1 MNRQRYPTDLT
12 DAQWAVL
19 EPLIP
24 PAKPGGRPRA
34 MDMREIVNAILYVTR
49 TGIPWEYL
57 PHDFPKWQ
65 TVYAYHRLW
74 LDDGVWEALTDALR
88 RLVRVKERREP
99 EPSAGIIDSQSVKMT
114 ALPGWRGYDAGKK
127 VNGRKRSIVVD
138 TLGLLVRVV
147 VHAADR
153 SDAWGARQVLPLAHA
168 AAARLKKLWGDQH
181 SGGTLAEWAKDTYGW
196 ALEII
201 RRPTDAE
208 GFEVLPRRWVV
219 ERTFGWFGWYR
230 RLSKDDEVLTG
241 VAEAFIYAAMIHLML
256 RRLAPSHPS

>member
-1 MNRQRYPTDLT
+1 MTRQRYPTDLT

-24 PAKPGGRPRA
+24 PARPGGRPRS
-34 MDMREIVNAILYVTR
+34 MEMREVVNAIFYVTR

-65 TVYAYHRLW
+65 TVYAYHRQW
-74 LDDGVWEALTDALR
+74 LDDGVWEALNDALR
-88 RLVRVKERREP
+88 QAVRQKERRDP
-99 EPSAGIIDSQSVKMT
+99 EPTGGIIDSQSVKMT

-127 VNGRKRSIVVD
+127 INGRKRSIVVD

-153 SDAWGARQVLPLAHA
+153 SDAWGAKQVLTLVHDA
-168 AAARLKKLWGDQH
+168 AKRLKKLWGDQH
-181 SGGTLAEWAKDTYGW
+181 YGGKLAEWAKETFGW
-196 ALEII
+196 DLEVI
-201 RRPTDAE
+201 RRSPDAE
-208 GFEVLPRRWVV
+208 GFEVLPLRWRV

-230 RLSKDDEVLTG
+230 RLSKDYEVLTG
-241 VAEAFIYAAMIHLML
+241 VSEAFIYAAMVHLML
-256 RRLAPSHPS
+256 RRLAP